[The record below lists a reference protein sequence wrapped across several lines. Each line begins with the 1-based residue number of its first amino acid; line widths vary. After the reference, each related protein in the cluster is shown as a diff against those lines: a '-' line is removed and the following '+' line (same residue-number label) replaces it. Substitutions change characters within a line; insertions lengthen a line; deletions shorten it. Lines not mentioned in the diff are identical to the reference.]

1 MGDSNAALYAT
12 GFLKF
17 TKRIRSI
24 GSKKTLNKV
33 LRWGLR
39 PRFAA
44 WPPPCMARE
53 KALEHNKN
61 MIILERFTA
70 GLPAADALWIRA
82 NVVAAPVVRPFGED

>member
-33 LRWGLR
+33 LRWGFTAQ
-39 PRFAA
+39 PA
-44 WPPPCMARE
+44 PCMADE

-61 MIILERFTA
+61 TFIWERFTA
-70 GLPAADALWIRA
+70 GLLAADALWIRA
-82 NVVAAPVVRPFGED
+82 TVLAAPVVRPFGED

>member
-39 PRFAA
+39 PRA
-44 WPPPCMARE
+44 PPCMTYE

-70 GLPAADALWIRA
+70 GVPAADALWIRA
-82 NVVAAPVVRPFGED
+82 NVLAAPVVRPFGED

>member
-1 MGDSNAALYAT
+1 MGDPNAALYAT

-33 LRWGLR
+33 LRCGLPARR
-39 PRFAA
+39 PACIA
-44 WPPPCMARE
+44 DE

-61 MIILERFTA
+61 VVEVHGRLA
-70 GLPAADALWIRA
+70 GVPDALWIRA
-82 NVVAAPVVRPFGED
+82 KVLAAPVVRPFGED

>member
-1 MGDSNAALYAT
+1 MGDPNAALYAT

-33 LRWGLR
+33 LRCGLPAR
-39 PRFAA
+39 PTCIAH
-44 WPPPCMARE
+44 E

-61 MIILERFTA
+61 ITIVEVHGRLA
-70 GLPAADALWIRA
+70 GVPHALWIRA
-82 NVVAAPVVRPFGED
+82 KVLAAPVVRPFGED

>member
-1 MGDSNAALYAT
+1 MGDSNTALYAT

-39 PRFAA
+39 PRQ
-44 WPPPCMARE
+44 PPCMAHE
-53 KALEHNKN
+53 KTLEHNKN
-61 MIILERFTA
+61 MIMLERFTA
-70 GLPAADALWIRA
+70 GLPAADALWIKA
-82 NVVAAPVVRPFGED
+82 NAVAAPVVRPFGED